1 MVLNVMFFVI
11 VSKILM
17 RTHLAVVS
25 PIRYDAPLNI
35 LIRGK
40 ILGKWIGAVVGLIG
54 GFPGAIIGFFV
65 GAFFDAMFSDS
76 PTVASRRHQAEHQQV
91 FFKTLF
97 ELLGHLAKADGR
109 ISEAE
114 VKATEGIMTRMG
126 LDAAKRALAIQYF
139 KQGSEPTFNLDVALN
154 NFRLG
159 PGRSRQMRQFLIVTL
174 ITVGMADGQID
185 QTEMNLLQRIASG
198 VGISNMQLQQLIM
211 MLEAQHNFFNGQYRG
226 HSYSGGGQQHYQQQ
240 SSASELA
247 TAYKALGIEASA
259 TDAEVKKAY
268 RGLMKEYHPD
278 KLIAKGLPEDMVKVA
293 TERAQEVQVAY
304 DLVMKQRKK

>member
-1 MVLNVMFFVI
+1 M
-11 VSKILM
+11 
-17 RTHLAVVS
+17 
-25 PIRYDAPLNI
+25 
-35 LIRGK
+35 
-40 ILGKWIGAVVGLIG
+40 GKWIGAVIGLIG
-54 GFPGAIIGFFV
+54 GIPGAIIGFFV
-65 GAFFDAMFSDS
+65 GAFFDAMFKDS
-76 PTVASRRHQAEHQQV
+76 PAVLSRKHQAEHQQL

-114 VKATEGIMTRMG
+114 IKATEGIMSRMG
-126 LDAAKRALAIQYF
+126 LDADKRALAIQYF
-139 KQGSEPTFNLDVALN
+139 KQGSQAEFNLDVALN

-185 QTEMNLLQRIASG
+185 QAELTLLQRIATG

-211 MLEAQHNFFNGQYRG
+211 MLEAQHNFFNGRYRG
-226 HSYSGGGQQHYQQQ
+226 HGQSHHSGGHQGFQQT
-240 SSASELA
+240 SANELA
-247 TAYKALGIEASA
+247 TAYKALGVEASA

-293 TERAQEVQVAY
+293 TERAQEVQAAY